1 MTTFE
6 NENILRESTFKYFLT
21 GNFTRIVR
29 YMNMLRTKTL
39 LAQPRGKTKEKSFN
53 HIKTSC

>member
-1 MTTFE
+1 MTSVTTFE

-39 LAQPRGKTKEKSFN
+39 HGQPIGKTKEKLS
-53 HIKTSC
+53 II